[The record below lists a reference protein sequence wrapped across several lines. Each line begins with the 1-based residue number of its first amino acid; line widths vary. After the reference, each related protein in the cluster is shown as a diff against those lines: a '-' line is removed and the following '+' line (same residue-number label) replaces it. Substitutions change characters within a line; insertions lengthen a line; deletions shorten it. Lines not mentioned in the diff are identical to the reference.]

1 MFCIISVGMT
11 SATSVATIQ
20 PSNAKKQRSLPK
32 YDWSIE
38 MVNVT
43 PCVTR
48 IFHTNHEILRERNN

>member
-1 MFCIISVGMT
+1 MT

-48 IFHTNHEILRERNN
+48 IFHTNHEILRERSN